1 MQVRP
6 AMLIIRLEAYDKG
19 TLDNC
24 EAKLLDSLA
33 SIALAETKF
42 NKQQMLRPEQLWTHT
57 EHDES

>member
-1 MQVRP
+1 
-6 AMLIIRLEAYDKG
+6 MLIIRLEAYDKG